1 MPDNPLVIIF
11 LTSIILIAIYMAIEG
26 LVFVYNFGMRY
37 AGKLCT
43 PAPPPAP
50 DVPDDAPIV
59 PATSPEVAGNVLAV
73 LASAKP
79 HLLVVG
85 HTGGGKSVLVR
96 AFTKH
101 LADSGTSVVAL
112 DPDAA
117 SHHYP
122 VPVHLIND
130 DEQWSAA
137 IASVADLFSKRNE
150 EFRAGTERFEPI
162 WVIADECQ
170 ELLALDGVLDTIE
183 RVIRRGRK
191 LNMHVLLAV
200 QDSQVKTLGLERKS
214 SLLVNLSRV
223 EVMRRGNTRV
233 ATVDEVEYTVPDLPT
248 QYDGACGVVIDFGAP
263 APAPVTKQWT
273 DKHIQAASILAAEPD
288 VSGRELAR
296 QLYGGNGSGDAYYLA
311 RNIREEINETN
322 LELLRR

>member
-11 LTSIILIAIYMAIEG
+11 LTSIVLIAVYMAIEG
-26 LVFVYNFGMRY
+26 LVLVYNFGVRH
-37 AGKLCT
+37 AGKFCT

-50 DVPDDAPIV
+50 DVPDDASIV
-59 PATSPEVAGNVLAV
+59 PATSVDVAGDVLAV

-101 LADSGTSVVAL
+101 LMDSGASVVAL
-112 DPDAA
+112 DPDAGP
-117 SHHYP
+117 HHYP
-122 VPVHLIND
+122 ALVQLISD
-130 DEQWSAA
+130 DEQWNVAIEAIAA
-137 IASVADLFSKRNE
+137 IFKDRNAV
-150 EFRAGTERFEPI
+150 FKGGTERFEPI

-223 EVMRRGNTRV
+223 EVMKRGDSRIAV
-233 ATVDEVEYTVPDLPT
+233 VDGSEQHTVPDLPT
-248 QYDGACGVVIDFGAP
+248 QYDGACGVVIDLGAPVP
-263 APAPVTKQWT
+263 APATKQWT
-273 DKHIQAASILAAEPD
+273 DKHIQAASILATEPGM
-288 VSGRELAR
+288 SGRELAR
-296 QLYGGNGSGDAYYLA
+296 RLYSGNGSGDAYYLA
-311 RNIREEINETN
+311 RKIREEINEAN
-322 LELLRR
+322 P